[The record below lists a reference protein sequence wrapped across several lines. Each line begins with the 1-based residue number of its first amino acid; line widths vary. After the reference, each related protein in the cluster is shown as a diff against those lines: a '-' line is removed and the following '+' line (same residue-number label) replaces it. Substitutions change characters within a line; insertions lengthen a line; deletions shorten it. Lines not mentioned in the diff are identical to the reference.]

1 MSRKDGN
8 PDKEVP
14 GASSKTQLL
23 GARGE
28 KTTYFIKIST
38 NIKGFFLAGHIPK
51 NTRTG
56 HCAINDNACI

>member
-28 KTTYFIKIST
+28 KTTH
-38 NIKGFFLAGHIPK
+38 IKGFFLAGHIPK
-51 NTRTG
+51 NTSTG